1 MLRRIHP
8 LRTLATLVIFAG
20 AIGLVQLPVPARHAR
35 LSDFVIDAL
44 AACAGIGAAVVIG
57 KLRTSGL
64 RCPGIAWGANER
76 LRNAAALS
84 PGQCHS
90 PSLTLARPS

>member
-57 KLRTSGL
+57 KLRPTRDDWPEVS
-64 RCPGIAWGANER
+64 WDR
-76 LRNAAALS
+76 LGS
-84 PGQCHS
+84 E
-90 PSLTLARPS
+90 